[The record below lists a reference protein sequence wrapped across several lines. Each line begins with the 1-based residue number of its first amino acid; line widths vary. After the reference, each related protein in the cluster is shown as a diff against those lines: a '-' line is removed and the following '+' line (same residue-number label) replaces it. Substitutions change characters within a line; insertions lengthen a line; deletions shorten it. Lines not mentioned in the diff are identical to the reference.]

1 MLFLKSRFKR
11 YVLFSFVL
19 IACFQGQAGADT
31 ASARQMTSAQEQNQA
46 APTQLQ
52 PESGNEY
59 LLGPDDQ
66 IKMTVFGEEELT
78 GVYTVNANG
87 MLSIPLIGD
96 VQAKNQTLKQLETEI
111 IKKFENGYLIDPS
124 IALEIAKYRPFYIL
138 GEVRLPG
145 SYNYVTDINVLN
157 AAALAGG
164 FTYRANKKRV
174 QIRRPGQDGEDTT
187 EEQPVEYKI
196 QPGDVIL
203 VKERFF

>member
-11 YVLFSFVL
+11 YVLFFFVL

-174 QIRRPGQDGEDTT
+174 QIRRPGQNGEDTT